1 MRFHPAYR
9 SRHVT
14 VGNRMR
20 SIANTRT
27 GDCMKLFDMD
37 DIPVLI
43 IGAGISGLGAAQELT
58 RRGISCC
65 ILDAEAESG
74 VPWRKRHP
82 QLTLNTHRKLSQ
94 LPGLAMPESAGD
106 FLHRDTVVEYVQR
119 YAANLGV
126 PIRYGCRVT
135 GLRRVD
141 AGWHVETSEG
151 PMFARDVVIATGRD
165 REPVIPNWLGREDWG
180 GRLIHAHDLG
190 EIGQYR
196 GKHVLVVGAGNS
208 GMDVLN
214 HLAGTQTAS
223 LSVSV
228 GFPLLRLSPFL
239 SRLPVWLLDPLLTGV
254 GRLLYGDLRR
264 HGLTRHANG
273 GAKRLLRTGVAPA
286 IDNGAIAA
294 LKQGRIRVVSAIS
307 RFREHDVELVDGLR
321 IAPDVVIAATGY
333 TAGLGEMLRGFDLL
347 DARGFPV
354 INGGE
359 QHPSAPGLWF
369 TGMRPGLTGFFHA
382 STVTGRAIARGIEAA
397 VRTDRATA
405 PDAAR
410 PVALRESGME
420 LAVDRLLSADAAAST
435 SREV

>member
-1 MRFHPAYR
+1 
-9 SRHVT
+9 VT
-14 VGNRMR
+14 QV
-20 SIANTRT
+20 
-27 GDCMKLFDMD
+27 
-37 DIPVLI
+37 
-43 IGAGISGLGAAQELT
+43 
-58 RRGISCC
+58 RRIDS
-65 ILDAEAESG
+65 
-74 VPWRKRHP
+74 
-82 QLTLNTHRKLSQ
+82 
-94 LPGLAMPESAGD
+94 
-106 FLHRDTVVEYVQR
+106 
-119 YAANLGV
+119 
-126 PIRYGCRVT
+126 
-135 GLRRVD
+135 
-141 AGWHVETSEG
+141 GWHIDTSTG
-151 PMFARDVVIATGRD
+151 PLFARHVVIATGRD
-165 REPVIPNWLGREDWG
+165 REPVIPNWLGREDWS

-228 GFPLLRLSPFL
+228 RFGPSIIPKYIAGFPLLRLSPIL

-333 TAGLGEMLRGFDLL
+333 TAGLGAILHGLDLL

-359 QHPSAPGLWF
+359 QHPSAPRLWF

-420 LAVDRLLSADAAAST
+420 LATGRLLSADAAAST